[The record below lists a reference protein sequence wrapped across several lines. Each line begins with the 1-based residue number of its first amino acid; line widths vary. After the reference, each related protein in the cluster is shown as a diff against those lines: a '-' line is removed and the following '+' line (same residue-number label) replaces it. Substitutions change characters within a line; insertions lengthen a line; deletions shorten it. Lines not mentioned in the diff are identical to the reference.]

1 MGHTDRYGDGHS
13 RIRRKR
19 ELEKV
24 SALFELWR
32 KQHPHDTEL
41 DWLFYSGRQGIRSRP
56 ARHVWDMYRTT
67 TKTGTPYER
76 SLKKPKKTKK
86 HNMTYLPPEKLDTF
100 TVNRMTGYSFNILPL
115 ALTIHW
121 VKERGPS
128 RKTLVSLYPTESSFD
143 LFDNGKDGPSTLP

>member
-1 MGHTDRYGDGHS
+1 MAEIKWVTPIATATAVVES
-13 RIRRKR
+13 EWKR

-67 TKTGTPYER
+67 RKTGTPYEQ

-86 HNMTYLPPEKLDTF
+86 GTMTYLPPEKLDTSH
-100 TVNRMTGYSFNILPL
+100 RQSYDWISI
-115 ALTIHW
+115 
-121 VKERGPS
+121 
-128 RKTLVSLYPTESSFD
+128 
-143 LFDNGKDGPSTLP
+143 

>member
-1 MGHTDRYGDGHS
+1 MAEIKWVTPIATATAIAES
-13 RIRRKR
+13 KWKR

-24 SALFELWR
+24 SVLFELWR

-67 TKTGTPYER
+67 RKTGTPYEQ

-86 HNMTYLPPEKLDTF
+86 VPMTYLPPEKLDTSHRQSYDWISIYHL
-100 TVNRMTGYSFNILPL
+100 TVSPDNTLCYRTRSFAENIGSCIPC
-115 ALTIHW
+115 
-121 VKERGPS
+121 
-128 RKTLVSLYPTESSFD
+128 
-143 LFDNGKDGPSTLP
+143 